1 MTRAQL
7 FVANNIPENSKT
19 AIRQKSIKT
28 NLENRQLLMMT
39 LLQHQ
44 KLISA
49 FFVKTILL
57 SSSQK
62 KKYNHADDSAEA
74 NEFFEINFGFT
85 IPKHNT
91 KVVLG
96 LQRGHLRIF

>member
-49 FFVKTILL
+49 FFLKTILH
-57 SSSQK
+57 SGSQRK
-62 KKYNHADDSAEA
+62 NTIMPMIQQKQM
-74 NEFFEINFGFT
+74 NFLKSILDLLYRSIT
-85 IPKHNT
+85 QK
-91 KVVLG
+91 
-96 LQRGHLRIF
+96 